1 MGEVRHR
8 GTTRITR
15 KNQATLPVE
24 ALRAAG
30 LHAGQ
35 RVAVEPTGPGR
46 ITIRALDDPLDRHAG
61 ALTGTYPTG
70 WLDHLRD
77 EWE

>member
-1 MGEVRHR
+1 
-8 GTTRITR
+8 
-15 KNQATLPVE
+15 
-24 ALRAAG
+24 
-30 LHAGQ
+30 
-35 RVAVEPTGPGR
+35 VAVEPTGPGR

-70 WLDHLRD
+70 WLDRLRD